1 VIDGTIIHYI
11 TIDQNAWE
19 RQLLVYDLKMH
30 ANMVLQNTVAFRKE
44 LDEVRASHIK
54 EYPSTTLAAETLVLG
69 DISQAH

>member
-1 VIDGTIIHYI
+1 MRGSDNNKYWRT
-11 TIDQNAWE
+11 TRRCTQN
-19 RQLLVYDLKMH
+19 MI
-30 ANMVLQNTVAFRKE
+30 LQNTVAFRKE